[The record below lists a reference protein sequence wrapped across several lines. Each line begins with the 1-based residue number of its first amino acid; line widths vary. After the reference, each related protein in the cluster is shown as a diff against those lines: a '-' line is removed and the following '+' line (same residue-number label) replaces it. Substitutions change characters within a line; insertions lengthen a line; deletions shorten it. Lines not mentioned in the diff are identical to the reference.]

1 MEKYMEREC
10 TVQSQL
16 VAPPLCSGGGQK
28 MPSLKADCLTL
39 MSILVNPQVK
49 RHTSSFDQAFLCTG
63 APDMSLH
70 THMWPAGP

>member
-1 MEKYMEREC
+1 MEKYMAREC
-10 TVQSQL
+10 TLRAQL
-16 VAPPLCSGGGQK
+16 VAAPPLGGQK